1 MATLQELSE
10 RLLSGGADMRDPA
23 NHPFAFVD
31 RIEEVAPGIALYK
44 AFVNV
49 IAVRTSEG
57 LVLVDTGSFHP
68 AQHQRSF
75 EAVRRYAKDPVH
87 TAIYTHG
94 HVDHAYGLPPFLRE
108 AETQRWARPAIVGHV
123 DVAPR
128 MRRYIE
134 TAGYN
139 SAINSRQFGTAIQ
152 WPINP
157 DYPTATY
164 RDDLRLRV
172 GGRDLELHHARGETD
187 DHTWVFVPDARA
199 LCTGDLFIW
208 AAPNAGNPQKV
219 QRYAA
224 DWAEALRAMAAR
236 EAQVLLPGH
245 GVPIFGAERVRA
257 ALLDTADY
265 LDSLYRQTLELLN
278 RGATI
283 YQIIEEV
290 KPPAALA
297 DRPYLQPVYDEPEF
311 IVRNVVRCLGG
322 WYSGVPSEL
331 KPAPR
336 AQQARELAELAGGV
350 AKLVA
355 RAEACRAG
363 GDLRMA
369 SHWADWAVEAD
380 PDAREAH
387 DVRAAIYAQRVE
399 AESSTMSKGIFRAA
413 ANESKARGG
422 GSSPG

>member
-1 MATLQELSE
+1 MATLRELSDL
-10 RLLSGGADMRDPA
+10 LLSGRASMRDPA

-31 RIEEVAPGIALYK
+31 QIEEVAAGVAVYK

-49 IAVRTSEG
+49 TAVRTPEG

-75 EAVRRYAKDPVH
+75 AAVRRYAKDPVH

-108 AETQRWARPAIVGHV
+108 AESQRWPRPAIVGHV

-139 SAINSRQFGTAIQ
+139 AAINTRQFGVPVE
-152 WPINP
+152 WPTNP

-187 DHTWVFVPDARA
+187 DHTWVWIPDARV

-208 AAPNAGNPQKV
+208 CAPNAGNPQKV
-219 QRYAA
+219 QRYAS

-236 EAQVLLPGH
+236 EAQVLVPGH
-245 GVPIFGAERVRA
+245 GVPIYGAERVRS

-265 LDSLYRQTLELLN
+265 LESLYRQTLELLN
-278 RGATI
+278 RGATV
-283 YQIIEEV
+283 YEIIEAV

-297 DRPYLQPVYDEPEF
+297 ERPYLQPVYDEPEF
-311 IVRNVVRCLGG
+311 IVRNVVRCLGC
-322 WYSGVPSEL
+322 WWSGVPSEL

-336 AQQARELAELAGGV
+336 AQQAREIAALAGGV
-350 AKLVA
+350 GKLVA
-355 RAEACRAG
+355 RAGECLAA
-363 GDLRMA
+363 GDLKMA
-369 SHWADWAVEAD
+369 SHWADWAVEAE
-380 PDAREAH
+380 PDSHEAH
-387 DVRAAIYAQRVE
+387 ALRQSVYTKRVE

-413 ANESKARGG
+413 SNESGARAKRD
-422 GSSPG
+422 

>member
-1 MATLQELSE
+1 MPSLRELSDH
-10 RLLSGGADMRDPA
+10 LLSGRADMRDPA

-31 RIEEVAPGIALYK
+31 QIEEVAPGVAFYK

-49 IAVRTSEG
+49 TVIRTAEG

-75 EAVRRYAKDPVH
+75 AAVRRFAKDPVH

-108 AETQRWARPAIVGHV
+108 ADAERWPRPAIVGHV

-128 MRRYIE
+128 MKRYIE

-139 SAINSRQFGTAIQ
+139 TAINTRQFGVPIE

-157 DYPTATY
+157 DYPTTVY

-172 GGRDLELHHARGETD
+172 GGRELELHHARGETD
-187 DHTWVFVPDARA
+187 DHTWVFIPDARA

-219 QRYAA
+219 QRYAS

-265 LDSLYRQTLELLN
+265 LESLYRQTLDLLN
-278 RGATI
+278 RGATV
-283 YQIIEEV
+283 YEIIETV
-290 KPPAALA
+290 KPPAALEGT
-297 DRPYLQPVYDEPEF
+297 PYLQPIYDEPEF

-322 WYSGVPSEL
+322 WYTGVPSEL

-336 AQQARELAELAGGV
+336 AQQAREIASLAGGI
-350 AKLVA
+350 AGLVA
-355 RAEACRAG
+355 RASASLSA

-369 SHWADWAVEAD
+369 SHWVDWAVEAE
-380 PDAREAH
+380 PESLEAH
-387 DVRAAIYAQRVE
+387 ALRADVYARRVE

-413 ANESKARGG
+413 ANESAGRAKPKA
-422 GSSPG
+422 

>member
-1 MATLQELSE
+1 MATLRELSDL
-10 RLLSGGADMRDPA
+10 LLSGRADMRDPA
-23 NHPFAFVD
+23 HHPFAFLD
-31 RIEEVAPGIALYK
+31 RIEEVAPGVAFYK

-49 IAVRTSEG
+49 TALRTAEG

-68 AQHQRSF
+68 AQHERSF
-75 EAVRRYAKDPVH
+75 AAVRRFAKDPVH

-108 AETQRWARPAIVGHV
+108 ADAQRWPRPAIVGHV

-139 SAINSRQFGTAIQ
+139 SAVNTRQFGVPVD
-152 WPINP
+152 WPVNP
-157 DYPTATY
+157 DYPTAVY
-164 RDDLRLRV
+164 RDELRLRV
-172 GGRDLELHHARGETD
+172 GGRELELHHARGETD
-187 DHTWVFVPDARA
+187 DHTWVFIPDART

-219 QRYAA
+219 QRYAS
-224 DWAEALRAMAAR
+224 DWAEALRTMAAR

-265 LDSLYRQTLELLN
+265 LESLYRQTLELLN
-278 RGATI
+278 RGATV
-283 YQIIEEV
+283 YEIIETV
-290 KPPAALA
+290 KSPVALA
-297 DRPYLQPVYDEPEF
+297 ERPYLQPIYDEPEF

-322 WYSGVPSEL
+322 WYTGVPSEL

-336 AQQARELAELAGGV
+336 VQQAREIVELAGGI
-350 AKLVA
+350 ARLLA
-355 RAEACRAG
+355 RAAQCLDA

-369 SHWADWAVEAD
+369 SHWVDWAAEAE
-380 PDAREAH
+380 PDSHEVHALRSSVYAR
-387 DVRAAIYAQRVE
+387 RVE

-413 ANESKARGG
+413 ANES
-422 GSSPG
+422 GSRAKRPS

>member
-1 MATLQELSE
+1 MATFSELSNA
-10 RLLSGGADMRDPA
+10 LLSGKADPRDPA
-23 NHPFAFVD
+23 RHPFAFLD
-31 RIEEVAPGIALYK
+31 RLEEVAPGVALYK

-49 IAVRTSEG
+49 IAVRTGEG

-68 AQHQRSF
+68 VQHQRSF
-75 EAVRRYAKDPVH
+75 DAVRKYAKDPVH

-108 AETQRWARPAIVGHV
+108 AESQRWARPAIVGHV

-128 MRRYIE
+128 MKRYIE

-139 SAINSRQFGTAIQ
+139 GLINTRQFGAPIQ
-152 WPINP
+152 WPVNP
-157 DYPTATY
+157 DYPTTVY
-164 RDDLRLRV
+164 RDELRLRV

-187 DHTWVFVPDARA
+187 DHTWIYIPDARA
-199 LCTGDLFIW
+199 LCTGDMFIW
-208 AAPNAGNPQKV
+208 ASPNAGNPQKV
-219 QRYAA
+219 QRYAS
-224 DWAEALRAMAAR
+224 DWARALRTMATR

-245 GVPIFGAERVRA
+245 GLPIFGAEQVRA
-257 ALLDTADY
+257 ALLDTAEY
-265 LDSLYRQTLELLN
+265 LESLYGQTLALLN
-278 RGATI
+278 RGATV
-283 YQIIEEV
+283 YEIIEEV
-290 KPPAALA
+290 KPPASLA
-297 DRPYLQPVYDEPEF
+297 ERPYLQPVYDEPEF

-355 RAEACRAG
+355 RAQQSLDA

-369 SHWADWAVEAD
+369 CHWIDWAVEAE
-380 PDAREAH
+380 PQSREAH
-387 DVRAAIYAQRVE
+387 ALRASIYGKRVE
-399 AESSTMSKGIFRAA
+399 RETSTMSKGIFRAA
-413 ANESKARGG
+413 ANDSLERVKDS
-422 GSSPG
+422 

>member
-1 MATLQELSE
+1 MPSLRELSDH
-10 RLLSGGADMRDPA
+10 LLSGRADMRDPA

-31 RIEEVAPGIALYK
+31 QIEEVAPGVAFYK

-49 IAVRTSEG
+49 TVIRTAEG

-75 EAVRRYAKDPVH
+75 AAVRRFAKDPVH

-108 AETQRWARPAIVGHV
+108 ADAERWPRPAIVGHV

-128 MRRYIE
+128 MKRYIE

-139 SAINSRQFGTAIQ
+139 TAINTRQFGMPVQ
-152 WPINP
+152 WPVNP

-164 RDDLRLRV
+164 RDELRLRV
-172 GGRDLELHHARGETD
+172 GGRELELHHARGETD
-187 DHTWVFVPDARA
+187 DHTWVFIPDARA

-219 QRYAA
+219 QRYAS

-265 LDSLYRQTLELLN
+265 LESLYRQTLDLLN
-278 RGATI
+278 RGATV
-283 YQIIEEV
+283 YEIIETV
-290 KPPAALA
+290 KPPAALEGT
-297 DRPYLQPVYDEPEF
+297 PYLQPIYDEPEF

-322 WYSGVPSEL
+322 WYTGVPSEL

-336 AQQARELAELAGGV
+336 AQQAREIASLAGGI
-350 AKLVA
+350 AGLVA
-355 RAEACRAG
+355 RASASLSA

-369 SHWADWAVEAD
+369 SHWVDWAVEAE
-380 PDAREAH
+380 PESLEAH
-387 DVRAAIYAQRVE
+387 ALRADVYARRVE

-413 ANESKARGG
+413 ANESAGRAKPKA
-422 GSSPG
+422 

>member
-1 MATLQELSE
+1 MATLRELSE
-10 RLLSGGADMRDPA
+10 HLLSGRADMRDPA
-23 NHPFAFVD
+23 HHPFAFVD
-31 RIEEVAPGIALYK
+31 AIEEVAPGVAFYK

-49 IAVRTSEG
+49 TAIRTAEG

-68 AQHQRSF
+68 AQHERSF
-75 EAVRRYAKDPVH
+75 QAVRRFAKDPVH

-108 AETQRWARPAIVGHV
+108 ADSERWPRPAIVGHV

-128 MRRYIE
+128 MKRYIE

-139 SAINSRQFGTAIQ
+139 TTINTRQFGVPIE

-157 DYPTATY
+157 DYPTVVY

-172 GGRDLELHHARGETD
+172 GGRELELHHARGETD
-187 DHTWVFVPDARA
+187 DHTWVWIPDARA

-219 QRYAA
+219 QRYAS

-245 GVPIFGAERVRA
+245 GVPIYGAERVRA

-265 LDSLYRQTLELLN
+265 LESLYRQTLELLN
-278 RGATI
+278 RGATVYEI
-283 YQIIEEV
+283 VETV
-290 KPPAALA
+290 RPPAALA
-297 DRPYLQPVYDEPEF
+297 DRPYLQPIYDEPEF

-322 WYSGVPSEL
+322 WWSGVPSEL

-336 AQQARELAELAGGV
+336 AQQAREIAALAGGV
-350 AKLVA
+350 GGLLA
-355 RAEACRAG
+355 RASASLAA

-369 SHWADWAVEAD
+369 SHWVDWAVEAE
-380 PDAREAH
+380 PESREAH
-387 DVRAAIYAQRVE
+387 ALRSDVYARRVE

-413 ANESKARGG
+413 ANESAKKGRPA
-422 GSSPG
+422 

>member
-1 MATLQELSE
+1 MATLHELSDL
-10 RLLSGGADMRDPA
+10 LLSGRADMRDPA

-31 RIEEVAPGIALYK
+31 RIEEVAPGVAFYK

-49 IAVRTSEG
+49 TAVRTAEG

-68 AQHQRSF
+68 AQNERSF
-75 EAVRRYAKDPVH
+75 AAVRRFAKDPVH

-108 AETQRWARPAIVGHV
+108 ADAQRWQRPTIVGHV

-139 SAINSRQFGTAIQ
+139 AAINTRQFGVPVE
-152 WPINP
+152 WPVNP
-157 DYPTATY
+157 DYPTAVY
-164 RDDLRLRV
+164 RDELRLRV
-172 GGRDLELHHARGETD
+172 GGRELELHHARGETD
-187 DHTWVFVPDARA
+187 DHTWVWIPDART

-219 QRYAA
+219 QRYAS
-224 DWAEALRAMAAR
+224 DWAEALRTMAAR

-265 LDSLYRQTLELLN
+265 LESLYRQTLELLN
-278 RGATI
+278 RGANV
-283 YQIIEEV
+283 YEIIETV
-290 KPPAALA
+290 RPPAALA
-297 DRPYLQPVYDEPEF
+297 ERPYLQPIYDEPEF

-322 WYSGVPSEL
+322 WYTGVPSEL

-336 AQQARELAELAGGV
+336 AQQAREIVALAGGI
-350 AKLVA
+350 ARLLA
-355 RAEACRAG
+355 RASQCLDA

-369 SHWADWAVEAD
+369 SHWVDWAAEAE
-380 PDAREAH
+380 PDSQGAHALRASVYAR
-387 DVRAAIYAQRVE
+387 RVE

-413 ANESKARGG
+413 ANESGARAKT
-422 GSSPG
+422 PG

>member
-1 MATLQELSE
+1 MATLRELSDQ
-10 RLLSGGADMRDPA
+10 LFSGRADARAPE
-23 NHPFAFVD
+23 NHPFAFLD
-31 RIEEVAPGIALYK
+31 QIEEVAPGVALYK

-49 IAVRTSEG
+49 IAVRTAEG

-68 AQHQRSF
+68 GQHKRSF
-75 EAVRRYAKDPVH
+75 DAVRRYAKDPVH

-108 AETQRWARPAIVGHV
+108 AESQRWARPAIVGHV

-139 SAINSRQFGTAIQ
+139 SAINSRQFGVPVE
-152 WPINP
+152 WPVNP

-164 RDDLRLRV
+164 RDELRLRV
-172 GGRDLELHHARGETD
+172 GGRELELHHARGETD
-187 DHTWVFVPDARA
+187 DHTWVFLPDART

-219 QRYAA
+219 QRYAHE
-224 DWAEALRAMAAR
+224 WSQALRSMAAR

-245 GVPIFGAERVRA
+245 GLPVYGAERVRA
-257 ALLDTADY
+257 VLLDTADY
-265 LDSLYRQTLELLN
+265 LDSLYRQTLEALN
-278 RGATI
+278 RGASV
-283 YQIIEEV
+283 YEIIETV

-297 DRPYLQPVYDEPEF
+297 EAPYLQPVYDEPEF

-336 AQQARELAELAGGV
+336 AQQARELVELAGG
-350 AKLVA
+350 AQALLA
-355 RAEACRAG
+355 RASALLAAD
-363 GDLRMA
+363 DLRMA
-369 SHWADWAVEAD
+369 SHWVDWAAEAE
-380 PDAREAH
+380 PDSREVHTLRSAVYAR
-387 DVRAAIYAQRVE
+387 RVE
-399 AESSTMSKGIFRAA
+399 VESSTMSKGIFRAA
-413 ANESKARGG
+413 ANESGERAKRDA
-422 GSSPG
+422 S